1 MKRFVFAML
10 ALCLFAASAFAQSNT
25 GRLVGTVSDPSGV
38 IPGATI
44 VVTDNQTSKERTIV
58 ASDDGTYTVSQLDP
72 GNYTVKVTAAGHK
85 TFTATD
91 VKIDVGKDY
100 SLAAVLEVGNITE
113 NVEVVAGADVI
124 NATDGQVTSTVSPK
138 QIIELPLNGRNPLN
152 LVTLQAGTSSNGAQN
167 TSINGQRSTFTNVTR
182 DGLNIQDNYIR
193 GNAVDFVQERPSVD
207 DTGEFTITTQNAG
220 ADSGYGSSQIAL
232 VTPRGQNEFH
242 GALFEYNRNSKFGA
256 NSFFN
261 NRNGVARPFRNR
273 NQFGGKL
280 GGAIIKNK
288 LFFFGSYEGLR
299 DVVTS
304 NQTRTILLPSARSGI
319 FTYLD
324 NTPASAGGPIRRTIN
339 LFTAL
344 GGSTGITAVNPTI
357 QSRFFAT
364 TPSAP
369 NATGGDA
376 LNTGVLAFSQAAN
389 QNRDGYTTRFDYDI
403 NDRHSLSGIYTYK
416 AEENL
421 RPDAAGNFDATP
433 DVFQPSKPKFLVISY
448 RMSPTASFTNEL
460 RVGGTRGGPI
470 FLRTNPEPANF
481 IIPTLISN
489 PETTFLDQGRFS
501 KYYNIQDNADYVR
514 GNHSIRFGGQ
524 LQTFDIDSFVQFGVV
539 PTYNLGTNVNTPQI
553 TPGQFNSAALFP
565 GGINTAQR
573 ATANSLLALLGGIVS
588 TASVTFNVADQTSG
602 FVPGQEERRKYKYEN
617 FGLYVAD
624 QWRVRPNL
632 TLNLGLRYELYTA
645 LRETQGLFIEPNIP
659 DGADPVAAILDP
671 NGTYQFVG
679 GNAGGDNKLYKTDKN
694 NFAPRLSFAYTP
706 QFKNKF
712 LGSVFGD
719 GRTVIRGG
727 FGMSYV
733 NDDLVVSQNNSVG
746 LNQGLSQTIGAINP
760 VTGTTSLNARANA
773 LPAIPTSTFS
783 PLPRNF
789 ASNNTNFFSFFGTV
803 FGIDPNLQTPR
814 TTEYNFGIQREIG
827 FQTAV
832 EVRYVGA
839 RSDNLVRALDFNQVD
854 IRNNGFLADFNRARQ
869 NLLLSIA
876 ANAANNAIPVSGAF
890 NATIAG
896 SQQLSVFPLLPGGGL
911 LNNATIT
918 GQLQAGTP
926 ADLAA
931 VYIQNNLAT
940 GVRFLANPNTGVTD
954 LVGNY
959 GTLRYNSLQVEVRR
973 RFSKGLYLQ
982 ANYTFQKTM
991 GNASGGA
998 ISGDNTQTRF
1008 EPNLDNLDPDLE
1020 YSRLNYDTTQVFNFN
1035 SIYELPFGKGKTFLN
1050 QGGLVDRIFGGFQ
1063 VSAILRVST
1072 GAPINISDPRG
1083 TLNRGAA
1090 RSTRQTP
1097 QTSLTVPQ
1105 IRDLLGIFDT
1115 PCGIFYINPAVT
1127 NINMSDCSGGRAANG
1142 FGQPTF
1148 PGQVFF
1154 NNAPGQTGSLERFA
1168 INGPLYANL
1177 DMGLFKTIRITE
1189 NVRFQ
1194 IRAEAFNVMNRVN
1207 FFSGQNQNIN
1217 STTFG
1222 RMTSTFSPRIIQFA
1236 GRIEF

>member
-1 MKRFVFAML
+1 MKRFVFAVL

-25 GRLVGTVSDPSGV
+25 GRIVGTVSDASGV
-38 IPGATI
+38 IPGATV
-44 VVTDNQTSKERTIV
+44 VVTDNQTAKERTIV
-58 ASDDGTYTVSQLDP
+58 ASDDGTYSVSQLDP
-72 GNYTVKVTAAGHK
+72 GTYTVVITAAGHK

-91 VKIDVGKDY
+91 VKVDVGKDY
-100 SLAAVLEVGNITE
+100 SLAATLEVGNISE
-113 NVEVVAGADVI
+113 NVEVVAGADVV
-124 NATDGQVTSTVSPK
+124 NATDGQVTNTVSPE
-138 QIIELPLNGRNPLN
+138 QIIELPLNGRNPLS
-152 LVTLQAGTSSNGAQN
+152 LVTLQAGTSSNGAQS

-220 ADSGYGSSQIAL
+220 ADSGYGASQVQL

-242 GALFEYNRNSKFGA
+242 GVLFEYNRNSKFGA

-261 NRNGVARPFRNR
+261 NRSGIRRPFRNR
-273 NQFGGKL
+273 NQFGGNI
-280 GGAIIKNK
+280 GGAIVKNK

-299 DVVTS
+299 DVVSS
-304 NQTRTILLPSARSGI
+304 NQSRTILLPNARNGL
-319 FTYLD
+319 FTYVD
-324 NTPASAGGPIRRTIN
+324 NAGVTRTVN
-339 LFTAL
+339 LFTTFGA
-344 GGSTGITAVNPTI
+344 STGITAVNPVI
-357 QSRFFAT
+357 QSRFLAT

-369 NATGGDA
+369 NTTGGDA
-376 LNTGVLAFSQAAN
+376 LNTGVIAFSQANN
-389 QNRDGYTTRFDYDI
+389 QNRDGYTTRIDYDI
-403 NDRHSLSGIYTYK
+403 NERHSLSGIFTYK

-421 RPDAAGNFDATP
+421 RPDAAGNFDTTP
-433 DVFQPSKPKFLVISY
+433 DVIQPSKPKFLVIAY
-448 RMSPTASFTNEL
+448 RMSPTTSFTNEL
-460 RVGGTRGGPI
+460 RVGGTRGGPV

-481 IIPTLISN
+481 ITPTLISN
-489 PETTFLDQGRFS
+489 PETTFLDQGRFT
-501 KYYNIQDNADYVR
+501 KYYNIQDNADYIR

-524 LQTFDIDSFVQFGVV
+524 LQTFDINSFVQFGTV
-539 PTYNLGTNVNTPQI
+539 PTFALGTNINTPQI
-553 TPGQFNSAALFP
+553 TTAQFTNAALFP
-565 GGINTAQR
+565 GGISTGQR
-573 ATANSLLALLGGIVS
+573 GTANALLALLGGIVS
-588 TASVTFNVADQTSG
+588 SAAVTFNVPDQTSG
-602 FVPGQEERRKYKYEN
+602 FVLNTDERRKYKYEN
-617 FGLYVAD
+617 LGLYVAD

-632 TLNLGLRYELYTA
+632 TLNLGVRYELYTA

-679 GNAGGDNKLYKTDKN
+679 GNAGGGNKLYKTDKN

-712 LGSVFGD
+712 LGSFFGD

-746 LNQGLSQTIGAINP
+746 LNQGLSQAINVINP
-760 VTGTTSLNARANA
+760 ATGTTALNDRANA
-773 LPAIPTSTFS
+773 LPAIPGTPFRT
-783 PLPRNF
+783 LPRSF
-789 ASNNTNFFSFFGTV
+789 ATNNTAAFGNFGTV

-814 TTEYNFGIQREIG
+814 ITEYNFGIQREIG

-832 EVRYVGA
+832 EIRYVGS
-839 RSDNLVRALDFNQVD
+839 RSNNLVRALDFNQVD
-854 IRNNGFLADFNRARQ
+854 IRNNGFLQDFINARA
-869 NLLLSIA
+869 NLVLTGNPTCVSAGCL
-876 ANAANNAIPVSGAF
+876 PVGAF
-890 NATIAG
+890 FNQLGPNQGLLANATIQAG
-896 SQQLSVFPLLPGGGL
+896 LIS
-911 LNNATIT
+911 
-918 GQLQAGTP
+918 GTP

-931 VYIQNNLAT
+931 TYIANLPLFPNAQT
-940 GVRFLANPNTGVTD
+940 LFLANPNTGVAD

-959 GTLRYNSLQVEVRR
+959 GTLRYNSLQVELRR

-998 ISGDNTQTRF
+998 LTNDNTQTRF

-1020 YSRLNYDTTQVFNFN
+1020 YSRVNYDTTQVFNLN
-1035 SIYELPFGKGKTFLN
+1035 TIYELPFGKNKRFLN
-1050 QGGLVDRIFGGFQ
+1050 QGGLINHIFGGFQ

-1083 TLNRGAA
+1083 TLNRTA

-1097 QTSLTVPQ
+1097 QTALTVPQ

-1115 PCGIFYINPAVT
+1115 PCGLFYINPSVI
-1127 NINMSDCSGGRAANG
+1127 NINTTTCAGTGRGAEG
-1142 FGQPTF
+1142 FGSTPF
-1148 PGQVFF
+1148 AGQVFF
-1154 NNAPGQTGSLERFA
+1154 NNAPGQTGSLERFT

-1177 DMGLFKTIRITE
+1177 DMGLFKTFRITE
-1189 NVRFQ
+1189 NVKFQ
-1194 IRAEAFNVMNRVN
+1194 VRAEAFNVTNRVN
-1207 FFSGQNQNIN
+1207 FFEGQNQNIN

-1222 RMTSTFSPRIIQFA
+1222 RITSTFSPRIIQFA

>member
-1 MKRFVFAML
+1 MKRFVFAVL
-10 ALCLFAASAFAQSNT
+10 ALSLFAASAFAQSNT
-25 GRLVGTVSDPSGV
+25 GRLVGSVSDPSGV

-44 VVTDNQTSKERTIV
+44 VVIDNQTGKERTIV
-58 ASDDGTYTVSQLDP
+58 ASDDGTYSVSQLDV
-72 GNYTVKVTAAGHK
+72 GTYTVRITAPGHK

-91 VKIDVGKDY
+91 VKIDIGKDY

-124 NATDGQVTSTVSPK
+124 NATDGQVTNTVSSK

-152 LVTLQAGTSSNGAQN
+152 LVTLQAGTSSNGAQT
-167 TSINGQRSTFTNVTR
+167 TSINGQRSSFTNVTR

-207 DTGEFTITTQNAG
+207 DTGEFTITTQNAS
-220 ADSGYGSSQIAL
+220 ADNGYGSSQIAL

-242 GALFEYNRNSKFGA
+242 GALFEYNRNSKFAA

-261 NRNGVARPFRNR
+261 NRSGIARPFRNR

-280 GGAIIKNK
+280 GGPIIKNK

-304 NQTRTILLPSARSGI
+304 SQSRTVLLPNARTGI
-319 FTYLD
+319 FTYVD
-324 NTPASAGGPIRRTIN
+324 NAGVTRTVN

-344 GGSTGITAVNPTI
+344 GASTGITAVNPVI
-357 QSRFFAT
+357 QNRFFAT
-364 TPSAP
+364 TQFAP
-369 NATGGDA
+369 NTTGGDA
-376 LNTGVLAFSQAAN
+376 LNTGVYAFTQGAN
-389 QNRDGYTTRFDYDI
+389 QNRDGYTTRIDYDI

-421 RPDAAGNFDATP
+421 RPDASSNFDVTP
-433 DVFQPSKPKFLVISY
+433 DVFQPSKPKFLVVAY

-460 RVGGTRGGPI
+460 RVGGTRGGPV
-470 FLRTNPEPANF
+470 FLRSNPEPENF

-489 PETTFLDQGRFS
+489 PETTFLDQGRFT
-501 KYYNIQDNADYVR
+501 KYYNVQDNADYVR
-514 GNHSIRFGGQ
+514 GNHSFRFGGQ
-524 LQTFDIDSFVQFGVV
+524 FQSWDINNFVQFGTV
-539 PTYNLGTNVNTPQI
+539 PTYNLGLTINTPQI
-553 TPGQFNSAALFP
+553 TTAQFTNAALFP
-565 GGINTAQR
+565 GGISTGQR
-573 ATANSLLALLGGIVS
+573 TTANNLLALLGGIVGS
-588 TASVTFNVADQTSG
+588 GSVTLNVPDQTSG
-602 FVPGQEERRKYKYEN
+602 FVLNTDERRKYKYEN
-617 FGLYVAD
+617 IGLYVSD

-632 TLNLGLRYELYTA
+632 TLNLGVRYEVYTA
-645 LRETQGLFIEPNIP
+645 LRETQGLFIEPTIP
-659 DGADPVAAILDP
+659 EGTDPVAAILNP
-671 NGTYQFVG
+671 AGTYQFVG

-694 NFAPRLSFAYTP
+694 NFAPRVSFAYTP

-733 NDDLVVSQNNSVG
+733 NDDLVVSQQNSVG
-746 LNQGLSQTIGAINP
+746 LNQGLSQTVNVINP
-760 VTGTTSLNARANA
+760 VTGTTALNARANA
-773 LPAIPTSTFS
+773 LPAVPTATFS
-783 PLPRNF
+783 PLPRAFTTNNGAAF
-789 ASNNTNFFSFFGTV
+789 SNFGTV

-814 TTEYNFGIQREIG
+814 ITEYNFGIQREIG

-832 EVRYVGA
+832 EVRYVGS
-839 RSDNLVRALDFNQVD
+839 RSNNLVRALDFNQVE
-854 IRNNGFLADFNRARQ
+854 IRNNGYLQDFINARA
-869 NLLLSIA
+869 NLVLTGNPTCVSAGCL
-876 ANAANNAIPVSGAF
+876 PVGAF
-890 NATIAG
+890 FNQLGPNGGLLGNATIQGA
-896 SQQLSVFPLLPGGGL
+896 L
-911 LNNATIT
+911 I
-918 GQLQAGTP
+918 AGTP
-926 ADLAA
+926 PDLVPTFLLNSGIFPNAA
-931 VYIQNNLAT
+931 KL
-940 GVRFLANPNTGVTD
+940 FLANTSTGVAD

-959 GTLRYNSLQVEVRR
+959 GTLRYNSLQVELRR

-998 ISGDNTQTRF
+998 LTDNNTQTRF

-1020 YSRLNYDTTQVFNFN
+1020 YSRVNYDTTQVFNLN
-1035 SIYELPFGKGKTFLN
+1035 SIYELPFGKGKPFLN
-1050 QGGLVDRIFGGFQ
+1050 RGGLLNHIFGGFQ
-1063 VSAILRVST
+1063 VSGILRIST

-1083 TLNRGAA
+1083 TLNRTA

-1097 QTSLTVPQ
+1097 QTNLTVPQ
-1105 IRDLLGIFDT
+1105 IRDLLGIYDT
-1115 PCGIFYINPAVT
+1115 PCGIFYINPAVI
-1127 NINMSDCSGGRAANG
+1127 NINTTTCAGTGRAAEG
-1142 FGQPTF
+1142 FGSTPF
-1148 PGQVFF
+1148 AGQVFF
-1154 NNAPGQTGSLERFA
+1154 NNAPGQTGSLERYA

-1177 DMGLFKTIRITE
+1177 DMGLFKTFRITE

-1194 IRAEAFNVMNRVN
+1194 VRAEAFNVTNRVN
-1207 FFSGQNQNIN
+1207 FFSGQAQNIN

-1222 RMTSTFSPRIIQFA
+1222 RMTSTFSPRIVQFA